1 MHGVFAFWAGV
12 MLATL
17 EASALRGVVAPAFGG
32 GEAVVEPLALAFGLA
47 LALAWGAGAAS
58 AFLSLSALDFGLA
71 FLGAGAPGTPALGLP
86 LGAALASEVAGAPA
100 TSGL

>member
-47 LALAWGAGAAS
+47 LALA
-58 AFLSLSALDFGLA
+58 
-71 FLGAGAPGTPALGLP
+71 
-86 LGAALASEVAGAPA
+86 
-100 TSGL
+100 